1 MRFFVGRR
9 LSQNTGKPMG
19 TTIFVRRSWSC
30 LRALVVGV
38 CLVAIAGT
46 AIAAQ
51 RQSATLEGTVQ
62 DTSGAAVSAAAVT
75 VREADTNLVRTTQA
89 DLAGSFRV
97 ADLPIGTYEVRV
109 DARGFAPYS
118 HTGVILTIGQTVRLV
133 VVLQPA
139 QMVEQV
145 VVTAQ
150 PPPLDSRQTS
160 VATVVDAER
169 IEELPVRSRNYLEFV
184 LLAPGVSRAVPSPV
198 SGSASSVLPTSGF
211 SFQGLRPRSNT
222 LTIDGIDNSDEFS
235 GSSRTELSLE
245 VVREFQ
251 VVQNGW
257 FAENGGA
264 AGGINV
270 VTRSGANTLHGDAFV
285 FAQSGALN
293 APPKLE
299 EDLGAAPALRRYRAG
314 GAIGGPVSKDRTFYY
329 AAAEREGAQ
338 DQTASAI
345 DPAIASRI
353 NTALS
358 SGLLPQ
364 IGTRALTIGLFPTER
379 TETES
384 SLKITHSLTGRGVVV
399 GSVAANQNA
408 DEHDAFNRGG
418 LSDRSA
424 RGTAK
429 TRDVALTGS
438 WNIALASTTAN
449 EFRGQFATRRQT
461 FDAAD
466 PLGPGV
472 SIAGIADF
480 GSAYVGDG
488 DRRQSYFEIADTAT
502 HSRGQHLLKAGAAFK
517 HVGVTGSVADGVRGL
532 YFFRSLDDFLAGRPD
547 SLRQTSRESTVDFA
561 IWRASAFI
569 QDHWTP
575 RATLTV
581 DAGVRFDTTR
591 FPSSLGMANKQ
602 VSPRAGVAWTVAPDW
617 VVRGGAGWFAD
628 RIVLAAIE
636 RAWNAEQYGTAEQ
649 ITEGSATTTSLYTVR
664 PGAWNPASL
673 QVSIGGERLLA
684 PNMTAAVT
692 YLYASGRNLPRTV
705 NVNLPPPTILTPS
718 NAASLG
724 VETPTPQQLGRPVFG
739 PARLDP
745 SWDGIFELQPTA
757 GSTYHGI
764 TVSLNRRL
772 ANEFEWSAA
781 YTWSRSRDSA
791 SDFDE
796 QPQNPY
802 ALADEWGDSRYDQ
815 RHRFVASAL
824 FDLPIGEE
832 EDRQPDRPMGIWT
845 RAFSHIEIAPIFT
858 LGTGTPANAVTGQ
871 DDNRSRAF
879 PFTSRPLGLSRN
891 AERLPTSVTL
901 DLRILKYFDVKP
913 HGKLDLVVEAFNL
926 LNRTNVSQINSVF
939 GPGLTPLST
948 FGRPI
953 EAGASR
959 QIQFS
964 IDFEF

>member
-1 MRFFVGRR
+1 M
-9 LSQNTGKPMG
+9 
-19 TTIFVRRSWSC
+19 TTSVRRSCSC
-30 LRALVVGV
+30 LRALLVGV
-38 CLVAIAGT
+38 CLVAT
-46 AIAAQ
+46 PETTIAAQ

-62 DTSGAAVSAAAVT
+62 DSSGAVVGGAAVT
-75 VREADTNLVRTTQA
+75 VRDPQTSLIRTTQT
-89 DLAGSFRV
+89 DPVGSFRV

-109 DARGFAPYS
+109 EGRGFAPYS
-118 HTGVILTIGQTVRLV
+118 HAGVTLAIGQTARLV

-139 QMVEQV
+139 QIVEEV
-145 VVTAQ
+145 AVSAQ

-160 VATVVDAER
+160 VATVIDTER

-184 LLAPGVSRAVPSPV
+184 LLAPGVTRAAPSPV
-198 SGSASSVLPTSGF
+198 SGAVTSVLASSGF
-211 SFQGLRPRSNT
+211 SFEGLRPRSNT
-222 LTIDGIDNSDEFS
+222 LTIDGIDNTDEFS

-270 VTRSGANTLHGDAFV
+270 VTRSGANTLHGDAFA
-285 FAQSGALN
+285 FGQSGVLN
-293 APPKLE
+293 AHPKIE
-299 EDLGAAPALRRYRAG
+299 ESLGEAPALRRYRAG
-314 GAIGGPVSKDRTFYY
+314 GAIGGPAAKDRTFYY
-329 AAAEREGAQ
+329 AAAEREGAHAE
-338 DQTASAI
+338 TASDI
-345 DPAIASRI
+345 DPAVASRI

-364 IGTRALTIGLFPTER
+364 IGTRGLTTGLFPTKR

-384 SLKITHSLTGRGVVV
+384 SLRITHSLTGRGVVV

-424 RGTAK
+424 RGTTR

-438 WNIALASTTAN
+438 WNTALASTTAN
-449 EFRGQFATRRQT
+449 ELRGQFATRRQT
-461 FDAAD
+461 FDTAD
-466 PLGPGV
+466 PQGPGV

-480 GSAYVGDG
+480 GTAYVGDG
-488 DRRQSYFEIADTAT
+488 DRRQSYFEIGDTAT
-502 HSRGQHLLKAGAAFK
+502 HSRGQHLLKAGAALK

-532 YFFRSLDDFLAGRPD
+532 YTFRSLDGFLAGRAD
-547 SLRQTSRESTVDFA
+547 SVRQISTHCTVDFA
-561 IWRASAFI
+561 VWRASAFI

-575 RATLTV
+575 TATLTV
-581 DAGVRFDTTR
+581 DGGVRFDTTR
-591 FPSSLGMANKQ
+591 FPSSLGMSNRQ
-602 VSPRAGVAWTVAPDW
+602 VSPRAGVAWTVAPNW
-617 VVRGGAGWFAD
+617 VIRGGAGWFAD

-636 RAWNAEQYGTAEQ
+636 RALTAGQHGAVEQ
-649 ITEGSATTTSLYTVR
+649 ISEGSATTASLYTVR
-664 PGAWNPASL
+664 PGAWNPASVQASL
-673 QVSIGGERLLA
+673 GAERLLTQ
-684 PNMTAAVT
+684 NLTAAVT
-692 YLYASGRNLPRTV
+692 YLYASGHNLPRTV
-705 NVNLPPPTILTPS
+705 NVNLLPPTILTPS

-724 VETPTPQQLGRPVFG
+724 AEAPTPPQLGRPVFG
-739 PARLDP
+739 LGRLNP

-757 GSTYHGI
+757 ASTYHGV

-772 ANEFEWSAA
+772 ANDIEWSAA
-781 YTWSRSRDSA
+781 YTWSHARDSA

-832 EDRQPDRPMGIWT
+832 EDRHAGQPMGAWT
-845 RAFSHIEIAPIFT
+845 RAFSHIEVAPIFT
-858 LGTGTPANAVTGQ
+858 LGTGTPVNALTGG

-879 PFTSRPLGLSRN
+879 PFTSRPLGMSRN
-891 AERLPTSVTL
+891 AERLATSVTL
-901 DLRILKYFDVKP
+901 DLRVLKYFDVKP

-926 LNRTNVSQINSVF
+926 LNRTNVSEINSVF
-939 GPGLTPLST
+939 GSRPTPLPT

-953 EAGASR
+953 EAGAAR
-959 QIQFS
+959 QLQFS